1 MKGTTMAID
10 SCVGKRG
17 VLVRG
22 YGVQIA
28 STKATG
34 NNKRYRLFCPE
45 GHSQLA
51 MDRFGVGQTWTKEAG
66 GTDFYCKTCTKNYRA
81 SRS

>member
-1 MKGTTMAID
+1 MAID